1 LPRQKPLRPATES
14 SPGGSLQAFA
24 TLKRDV
30 VQLLGLIAYHDK
42 LSQDRIR
49 EAAGIHLVLS
59 LCVVD
64 EHNPREFARTPHA
77 CIRVSLINF
86 WCMCVIIVI
95 REHALLTI
103 RNLMMNNPE
112 NQAVIGTM
120 DPIGMVGPN
129 GELQEMPVKRG

>member
-1 LPRQKPLRPATES
+1 
-14 SPGGSLQAFA
+14 
-24 TLKRDV
+24 
-30 VQLLGLIAYHDK
+30 
-42 LSQDRIR
+42 
-49 EAAGIHLVLS
+49 
-59 LCVVD
+59 
-64 EHNPREFARTPHA
+64 
-77 CIRVSLINF
+77 
-86 WCMCVIIVI
+86 MCVIIVI